1 MYQSEEIVDEI
12 KSDMAVHIG
21 KSSYGWEFLFNY
33 NNFKYYEPTRSS
45 ISDFLK
51 KNKDCLFDEYGGK
64 VDITEFWDMV
74 DRKNGQLNNERYY
87 MEPENRYHYIRDE
100 FKDELR
106 KYKPRYSEFYNDGLR
121 FSTSCDFC

>member
-1 MYQSEEIVDEI
+1 MIVVACFI
-12 KSDMAVHIG
+12 LIIPYCKV
-21 KSSYGWEFLFNY
+21 

-51 KNKDCLFDEYGGK
+51 KNKDCFFNEYGEK

-74 DRKNGQLNNERYY
+74 DKKNGQLNNERYY